1 LVGKRTTFVS
11 LELKRAESRVPK
23 DEPFG

>member
-11 LELKRAESRVPK
+11 LELKRAESRVPN
-23 DEPFG
+23 DEPLG